1 MSDKTRA
8 LTERYLN
15 SVKQMLPS
23 SQQADIIA
31 ELREAI
37 EARIEDRESELGRPL
52 KPVEVEAIL
61 KSFGHPIIVA
71 GRYGPQRTLIG
82 PAMFPIWWL
91 SLRVCLGIAAAVYV
105 ANFVLAVFENG
116 GLPDGLLPALHVWPH
131 FLSTVIFI
139 VGVVTVGTI
148 VIERLK
154 PGPFESWSMKDLS
167 PVRVKPRG
175 RIEVGLTLLFEVLG
189 LVFWLL
195 LPLFWDRMLEVLFVR
210 HDLEGHRVPIHFL
223 QPADIWFPTL
233 WAIITAIAALQVIA
247 RLVQFVWPDQPV
259 RNAVAG
265 LALNLGGLVFAG
277 VALSALPLFQLAPAL
292 PQKLQHALDLVNMV
306 IQISLWIMIAVN
318 VAKAVGALMTIG
330 KGLSPAGSPRQ
341 AR

>member
-52 KPVEVEAIL
+52 KAVEVEAIL

-82 PAMFPIWWL
+82 PALFPIWWL
-91 SLRVCLGIAAAVYV
+91 SLRVCLGIATAVYF
-105 ANFVLAVFENG
+105 ANFVLAIFENG
-116 GLPDGLLPALHVWPH
+116 GLPDGLLPAMHVWPH
-131 FLSTVIFI
+131 YLTSVIFI

-154 PGPFESWSMKDLS
+154 PGPFEDWSLKDLS

-175 RIEVGLTLLFEVLG
+175 RIEVGLTLFFEVLG
-189 LVFWLL
+189 LIFWLL
-195 LPLFWDRMLEVLFVR
+195 LPLFWHQMLDVMFVR
-210 HDLEGHRVPIHFL
+210 HDLEGHRVAIHFL

-233 WAIITAIAALQVIA
+233 WAIMVAIAALQVVA

-259 RNAVAG
+259 RNAVAS
-265 LALNLGGLVFAG
+265 LALNLAGLVFAG
-277 VALSALPLFQLAPAL
+277 VALSALPLIQLAPEL
-292 PQKLQHALDLVNMV
+292 SGKLQHAMDLVNMV
-306 IQISLWIMIAVN
+306 IQIGLWIMIAIN
-318 VAKAVGALMTIG
+318 VAKAIGALIQIG
-330 KGLSPAGSPRQ
+330 RGLSPGGSPRP